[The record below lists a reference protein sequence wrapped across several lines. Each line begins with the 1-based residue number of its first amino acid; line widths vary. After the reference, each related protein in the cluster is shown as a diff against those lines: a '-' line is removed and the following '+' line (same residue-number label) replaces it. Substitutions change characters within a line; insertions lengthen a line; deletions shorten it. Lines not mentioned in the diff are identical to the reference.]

1 MIYISVA
8 LGIEAKPI
16 IRYFNLKR
24 DNEIKKLQVFKSE
37 RVTLIVTG
45 VGILKSAIALTHIL
59 SQLEV
64 EEDDIFINLGVCGAK
79 SEKYQIGEIV
89 LCNRII
95 NSELKRSYY
104 PDMIFTHPFNE
115 GSLESFNTPIYCG
128 DEVEGDLV
136 DMEGAGLFEA
146 NAYFFQSYQLNFF
159 KVVSD
164 YLDREVDSGDVEE
177 LIEKSLPKI
186 DSWLIER
193 EKFQV
198 EKEVD
203 FSFEERQEFES
214 LVERVRL
221 TTTMEIE
228 LKSIL
233 IYYKLSG
240 ENILNILEK
249 YKNIEIKDKRESKKI
264 LEEIKSKR

>member
-1 MIYISVA
+1 MIYIAVA

-37 RVTLIVTG
+37 RVTLVVTG
-45 VGILKSAIALTHIL
+45 VGILKSAIALTHLL
-59 SQLEV
+59 SQIEIR
-64 EEDDIFINLGVCGAK
+64 EDDIFLNIGVCGAK
-79 SEKYQIGEIV
+79 SEKYRIGEVV
-89 LCNRII
+89 LCNRVI
-95 NSELKRSYY
+95 NSDLKRSYY
-104 PDMIFTHPFNE
+104 PDMVFIHPFRE

-146 NAYFFQSYQLNFF
+146 TTYFFQSYQLNFL
-159 KVVSD
+159 KIVSD
-164 YLDREVDSGDVEE
+164 YLDREIESKDVEK

-186 DSWLIER
+186 DDWVKER
-193 EKFQV
+193 EKFKV
-198 EKEVD
+198 EKEVE
-203 FSFEERQEFES
+203 FSFDEKQEFEN
-214 LVERVRL
+214 LVKRARF

-228 LKSIL
+228 LKNLL

-249 YKNIEIKDKRESKKI
+249 YKDIEIKDKRDSKKI
-264 LEEIKSKR
+264 LEEIKSK